1 MAEPDGEDIAPA
13 GPESPPAR
21 RRRRRLRA
29 LLLVVLP
36 LVAAL
41 FGLYWYAMS
50 GRYVS
55 TENAYVK
62 ADIIAITPQVDGWV
76 IAVEVE
82 DNRLVSKG
90 DVLFRIDPEPFQIA
104 LDMAEAKLLTVR
116 HDVEAAR
123 AEFRQIQAEIEEAA
137 ARVDFFAQQARRQRE
152 LEERGIAAQVRLEEA
167 ELELQGAQQRVSAL
181 REKLRTVLARLG
193 GDPESAVELH
203 PAWREAEAARNMA
216 ALDLA
221 YATLRAPADGIV
233 SRMRLEPG
241 EWVEAGEPAF
251 TIVKRES
258 TYIEAN
264 LKETQLEHIAPGHA
278 VRIEVDA
285 YPGQVWRGEVASI
298 SPATGAEFA
307 VIPPQ
312 NATGNWVKVVQRLP
326 VRIAVEEAEG
336 RPPLRAGMTVSVSI
350 DTEREPRLAQLFNRA
365 VAAVRGKP

>member
-1 MAEPDGEDIAPA
+1 MAEPDEEDGRPA
-13 GPESPPAR
+13 EPESLSTG

-41 FGLYWYAMS
+41 AGLYWYAMS

-62 ADIIAITPQVDGWV
+62 ADIIAITPQVDGRV
-76 IAVEVE
+76 IAVEIK
-82 DNRLVSKG
+82 DNALVRKG
-90 DVLFRIDPEPFQIA
+90 EVLFRIDPEPFQIA

-116 HDVEAAR
+116 QDIDAAR
-123 AEFRQIQAEIEEAA
+123 AELRQIQAEIEEAS

-152 LEERGIAAQVRLEEA
+152 LEERGIAAEVRLEEA
-167 ELELQGAQQRVSAL
+167 ELELEAARQRVSAL

-193 GDPESAVELH
+193 GDPESAAELH
-203 PAWREAEAARNMA
+203 PAWREAEAARDMA

-221 YATLRAPADGIV
+221 YATLHAPADGIV

-251 TIVKRES
+251 TIVRTDS

-285 YPGQVWRGEVASI
+285 YPGLVWRGEVASI

-326 VRIAVEEAEG
+326 VRIAVENEDG
-336 RPPLRAGMTVSVSI
+336 RPPLRAGMTATVSI
-350 DTEREPRLAQLFNRA
+350 DTEREPQLAKLFNRA
-365 VAAVRGKP
+365 VAAVQGKP

>member
-1 MAEPDGEDIAPA
+1 MAELDGEEGGPA
-13 GPESPPAR
+13 EPVGPPAR
-21 RRRRRLRA
+21 RRRQRLRA

-36 LVAAL
+36 LVAAIA
-41 FGLYWYAMS
+41 GLSWYAMS

-62 ADIIAITPQVDGWV
+62 ADIVAITPQVDGRV
-76 IAVEVE
+76 VAVEVK
-82 DNRLVSKG
+82 DNSLVRAG
-90 DVLFRIDPEPFQIA
+90 EVLFRIDPEPFQIA

-116 HDVEAAR
+116 QDIEASR
-123 AEFRQIQAEIEEAA
+123 AEFRQIQAEIDEAS

-167 ELELQGAQQRVSAL
+167 ELELQAARQRLSAL

-193 GDPESAVELH
+193 GDPESAAELH
-203 PAWREAEAARNMA
+203 PAWREAEAARDMA

-221 YATLRAPADGIV
+221 YATLHAPADGIV

-251 TIVKRES
+251 TIVR
-258 TYIEAN
+258 TDTAYIEAN
-264 LKETQLEHIAPGHA
+264 LKETQLEHIAPGHN

-285 YPGQVWRGEVASI
+285 YPGQVWQGEVASI

-326 VRIAVEEAEG
+326 VRIAVDGADG
-336 RPPLRAGMTVSVSI
+336 RPPLRAGMTVTVSI
-350 DTEREPRLAQLFNRA
+350 DTEREPQLAKLFNRA
-365 VAAVRGKP
+365 VAAVRGEP